1 MNLPNLLTLIRF
13 IMVPLYLY
21 VFFSDLLPPQV
32 RMFWAMG
39 IILFAGA
46 TDIADG
52 YLARRNRQVTQLGTM
67 LDPLADKLMIIAV
80 FASLLISGKIGLWAA
95 IAIVFRDVAMI
106 ICSIIF
112 HLRGKKTVPANIFGK
127 ITTVFYYIAL
137 FLLMF
142 DFSLAESFLWFV
154 IGLSYFTSIVYMF
167 QIKGINE
174 RWM

>member
-1 MNLPNLLTLIRF
+1 MNLPNLLTLFRF
-13 IMVPLYLY
+13 LMVPLYLY
-21 VFFSDLLPPQV
+21 IFFSDFFPESS
-32 RMFWAMG
+32 RIFWAVG
-39 IILFAGA
+39 IILLAGI

-52 YLARRNRQVTQLGTM
+52 YLARKNRQVTQLGTM

-106 ICSIIF
+106 ICSVFF

-127 ITTVFYYIAL
+127 LTTVLYYVAL
-137 FLLMF
+137 FMLMF
-142 DFSLAESFLWFV
+142 DWSTAQSFLWFV
-154 IGLSYFTSIVYMF
+154 IAMSYFTSIVYMF
-167 QIKGINE
+167 QIIEINE